1 MSDYNILID
10 PDTGALTGIIDGR
23 WPAWLGAVA
32 ARWFND
38 DLERFL
44 MTDNQSVHVDE
55 MPTDALVRAHFH
67 LKLAELDRE
76 RFRHHLQGI
85 ELRALFYACCN
96 GYAGN
101 TEIWLERYKDR
112 EWPTGW
118 RDPFSF
124 DYMAWIRERLALEER
139 SVSN

>member
-1 MSDYNILID
+1 MADF
-10 PDTGALTGIIDGR
+10 R
-23 WPAWLGAVA
+23 PAWLAAVA
-32 ARWFND
+32 AGWFND

-44 MTDNQSVHVDE
+44 MTDDHVDE

-76 RFRHHLQGI
+76 LFRHHLQGI

-96 GYAGN
+96 EYAGN
-101 TEIWLERYKDR
+101 TEILLERYKDH
-112 EWPTGW
+112 EWPTGR
-118 RDPFSF
+118 RDSFPF
-124 DYMAWIRERLALEER
+124 DHMAWIRERLALEEM